1 MTDKQGMNGATG
13 DGRRAQAAD
22 AREELGRTLEALADK
37 ADLRERGRQQIEAAK
52 EQAVVV
58 KDQAQEKI
66 ANGAGLARDK
76 VAQAVDVIKDH
87 TPDQVL
93 EQGGQLA
100 AQARETAE
108 ALGHRAVDSLSPQ
121 VGEQVGRAADSVRA
135 NRKPLLVAAVTA
147 LLTLVVVRRVFG
159 RRR

>member
-1 MTDKQGMNGATG
+1 MTDKQGTNGATG
-13 DGRRAQAAD
+13 DELRAEAAGT
-22 AREELGRTLEALADK
+22 REEPGRALEASADK
-37 ADLRERGRQQIEAAK
+37 ADLRERGRQQIEAVK

-66 ANGAGLARDK
+66 ANGAEPARDK
-76 VAQAVDVIKDH
+76 VAHAVDVIKDH

-100 AQARETAE
+100 AQVRETVE
-108 ALGHRAVDSLSPQ
+108 QLGHRAADSMSPQ
-121 VGEQVGRAADSVRA
+121 VGEQVGRAADSVKA
-135 NRKPLLVAAVTA
+135 NRRPLLVAAVTA
-147 LLTLVVVRRVFG
+147 VLTIVVVRRLFG

>member
-1 MTDKQGMNGATG
+1 MTDKQGMNGTNG
-13 DGRRAQAAD
+13 GGLRARAAGT
-22 AREELGRTLEALADK
+22 REELGRTLEALADK

-52 EQAVVV
+52 ELAVVV
-58 KDQAQEKI
+58 KDQAQETI
-66 ANGAGLARDK
+66 ANGAGLAHDK
-76 VAQAVDVIKDH
+76 VAHAVDVVKDH

-108 ALGHRAVDSLSPQ
+108 AFGHRAVDSLSPQ
-121 VGEQVGRAADSVRA
+121 VGEQVEWAAASVRA
-135 NRKPLLVAAVTA
+135 NRKVLVVAAVTA
-147 LLTLVVVRRVFG
+147 VLTLVVVRRVFG